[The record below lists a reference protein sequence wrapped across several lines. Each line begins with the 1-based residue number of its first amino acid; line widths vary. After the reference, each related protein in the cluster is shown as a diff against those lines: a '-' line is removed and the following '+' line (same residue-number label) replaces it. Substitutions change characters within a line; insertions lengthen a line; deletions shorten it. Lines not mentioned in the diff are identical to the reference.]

1 MRLLCLPYAGAS
13 SAMFHSWDLWLD
25 GIADVCPVRLPG
37 RESRF
42 AEPPFT
48 TVAEAVTSLLEAIR
62 FMHDRPLVLFGYSMG
77 ALIAYELA
85 RALEAHNQCPN
96 ALVIAACSAPHL
108 PRKREPSWNLPAP
121 DFIERLHR
129 LNGTPKEILKDSDA
143 MNTLFPRL
151 RADFRLVETYEHSPG
166 APLRCPVKAYGG
178 LNDEDAPLEQ
188 MEKWAKCTNGN
199 FSLETFPDGH
209 FFIARSS
216 GRMLW
221 SLAHFLAGLL
231 V

>member
-1 MRLLCLPYAGAS
+1 MRLLCFLYAGGS
-13 SAMFHSWDLWLD
+13 SAMFHSWDLWLE

-85 RALEAHNQCPN
+85 RSLQARNQCPH

-108 PRKREPSWNLPAP
+108 PRKREPSWNLLTRE
-121 DFIERLHR
+121 FVERLHR
-129 LNGTPKEILKDSDA
+129 LDGTPKQILNDPDA
-143 MNTLFPRL
+143 MNTFLPRV
-151 RADFRLVETYEHSPG
+151 RADFRLV
-166 APLRCPVKAYGG
+166 
-178 LNDEDAPLEQ
+178 
-188 MEKWAKCTNGN
+188 
-199 FSLETFPDGH
+199 
-209 FFIARSS
+209 
-216 GRMLW
+216 GRRLKRPTRRE
-221 SLAHFLAGLL
+221 L
-231 V
+231 